1 MSEIRTV
8 GQKTIEEMIS
18 SGESTREVSNELG
31 KDAFFKLLITQL
43 QYQNPLEPMDD
54 RDFIAQIAQFSALEQ
69 MQNLNHSF
77 SYSMGFSLLGKY
89 ISAAVTDEQT
99 GEIRYVSGEV
109 TSVHS
114 QSGKVYLV
122 VDDFDV
128 PLDNITYVSEE
139 PADYKRLELEKYNSL
154 IGLLSTVHTLLEDDD
169 PYRMEG
175 IVAKIEK
182 GQDGIYATL
191 DEVILS
197 VHEIDTGAFSS
208 VEEYIKGMKG
218 TQLVFTAKDIDTG
231 QKVKLEGVLRDGVK
245 DEELDCY
252 HIIMDNVQVPVED
265 IVSTQKVDLVST
277 EQQLLRQ
284 ILETLRSLDSKLSTE
299 SSEPE
304 DNIETEET
312 EASDRADMEG
322 DAGENSSVEQQDEAE
337 ETGGSGL

>member
-1 MSEIRTV
+1 M
-8 GQKTIEEMIS
+8 
-18 SGESTREVSNELG
+18 
-31 KDAFFKLLITQL
+31 
-43 QYQNPLEPMDD
+43 
-54 RDFIAQIAQFSALEQ
+54 
-69 MQNLNHSF
+69 
-77 SYSMGFSLLGKY
+77 
-89 ISAAVTDEQT
+89 
-99 GEIRYVSGEV
+99 
-109 TSVHS
+109 
-114 QSGKVYLV
+114 